1 MAFRNRIKS
10 SVDLR
15 NEYSEII
22 KLTNQRAM
30 KEAEKLYDQYSVFE
44 PYNPE
49 LLYHLA
55 KGFAKSN
62 KKKTLEYLTLVYD
75 IDSIYLDKARKE
87 NTITKFIEEID
98 FEEILSGELSRMW
111 NNIDFNQIEPDVIQ
125 DNIHLYFDKSKKDKV
140 LEIIY
145 DLEDRVSDFFGWNNS
160 WEDRSMDERIDDC
173 FVLESNCDRTYVKY
187 AQLFMAFKK
196 LSPYCENI
204 RFIMSSEPVSY
215 VDEIVIEDGVFY
227 SFRHMAKGPYWD
239 DKLEVMEQLADQ
251 LTSDINLCTYVSN
264 EWTGWADLEMDYI
277 GKEEDETVSERIVT
291 VEKYLSKAFHYNPR
305 NPEAYYQ
312 RGRLYTFK
320 GNKKEAKADFLQ
332 TVTLDNHHF
341 NAYYNLSKLE
351 YKEHHFDLALEYL
364 NKAQEIRPEYLDLYF
379 KRGRVYLKLND
390 LEHAEKDFETCI
402 EKVKNHNA
410 STLLR
415 YANTLVDNKHYQQAE
430 GFYAGVFEKNKS
442 YTEELKKRGIKS
454 NDPSTNFYTN
464 LFDKV
469 KRQNSDAY
477 IGLSLIEGDY
487 KHAYEKALKYIKQAI
502 ILNSESAIAWYNQG
516 HVYQNL
522 GKLDKAEMSYDKSI
536 KLDETDFRP
545 FHNKSM
551 IYLEKKDYE
560 EAIQLANIVP
570 KKEPQHLDSFIVK
583 GNALYYLKRYKRA
596 IQVYKKAIMHFPESD
611 MGYHGVGLCYSWLK
625 KDEEALEY
633 NRKAGELNP
642 NNYFALSN
650 LGNNLCNLGRYNEAL
665 KVLDQ
670 VIAST
675 PGYYHSY
682 YVKACVY
689 ALTGKK
695 EQAFEMIKQ
704 TLKCDPN
711 QKENL
716 RKEKDFKEIR
726 RLKEFK
732 KIFEE

>member
-1 MAFRNRIKS
+1 MSFKNRIKS

-22 KLTNQRAM
+22 KLINQRAM

-49 LLYHLA
+49 LLYHLS
-55 KGFAKSN
+55 KGFAISN
-62 KKKTLEYLTLVYD
+62 KKKALEYLTLVYD
-75 IDSIYLDKARKE
+75 IDSTYLDKARQE

-98 FEEILSGELSRMW
+98 FKEILSNERSRMW
-111 NNIDFNQIEPDVIQ
+111 NVIDVNQIEPNMTEDEV
-125 DNIHLYFDKSKKDKV
+125 HLYFDKSRKDEVIKIF
-140 LEIIY
+140 ESFG
-145 DLEDRVSDFFGWNNS
+145 DRVSDFFMWKDKWDSFDGP
-160 WEDRSMDERIDDC
+160 EDHFILSSQGDK
-173 FVLESNCDRTYVKY
+173 TYVKY

-204 RFIMSSEPVSY
+204 RFMMSSEPVSY
-215 VDEIVIEDGVFY
+215 VDELVIEDGVFY
-227 SFRHMAKGPYWD
+227 SFRHMTKGPYRE

-251 LTSDINLCTYVSN
+251 DTDDINMCTYVSS
-264 EWTGWADLEMDYI
+264 EWAFWTKLEIDHI
-277 GKEEDETVSERIVT
+277 GEEDETVSEQIAT

-320 GNKKEAKADFLQ
+320 KNKKEAKADFLQ
-332 TVTLDNHHF
+332 AVALDNHHF
-341 NAYYNLSKLE
+341 NAYYDLSKLE
-351 YKEHHFDLALEYL
+351 YNEHHFDLALKYL
-364 NKAQEIRPEYLDLYF
+364 NETQRIRPEYLDLYF
-379 KRGRVYLKLND
+379 KRGCIYLKLD
-390 LEHAEKDFETCI
+390 DFERAEKDFETCI
-402 EKVKNHNA
+402 NKVKHHNA

-442 YTEELKKRGIKS
+442 YTEELKEREIKS

-464 LFDKV
+464 LFDKI

-560 EAIQLANIVP
+560 EAIKLANIVP
-570 KKEPQHLDSFIVK
+570 KKEPEHLDSLIVK

-596 IQVYKKAIMHFPESD
+596 IKVYEKAIMHFPESD

-625 KDEEALEY
+625 MDKEAIEY
-633 NRKAGELNP
+633 NRKTVELNP
-642 NNYFALSN
+642 NNYYAKSN
-650 LGNNLCNLGRYNEAL
+650 LGNNFCNLGRYKEAL
-665 KVLDQ
+665 EVLDQ
-670 VIAST
+670 VIAEA
-675 PGYYHSY
+675 PNYYHSY

-689 ALTGKK
+689 ALTGKR
-695 EQAFEMIKQ
+695 EQAFEMIRQ
-704 TLKCDPN
+704 TLQCDPG
-711 QKENL
+711 QKEHL
-716 RKEKDFKEIR
+716 QKEKDFKAIR